1 MAPIVTSVSK
11 QLHAPPASP
20 VVAVRLHASSA
31 DRHRAPRCTRV
42 RRPVIERPLADASR
56 ACLEPSPGP
65 VPHRDHGGAYNLTER
80 TIHAIT
86 YRHER
91 RALRGKPDAQPSAVR
106 GLLENPANTLWS
118 GGSVVGEQEYA
129 QGLSKFTRAV
139 EIGRGDG
146 RRGIW
151 CAAEV
156 TQREPF
162 EEPGDVVEEVGTVFA
177 VDRVDEILNER
188 QRARRRVSS
197 TGLRT
202 ARQQVSALHLRAETL
217 PCAVFARTFP
227 MPAGGRN
234 GKRLRSL
241 RSQ

>member
-1 MAPIVTSVSK
+1 V
-11 QLHAPPASP
+11 
-20 VVAVRLHASSA
+20 
-31 DRHRAPRCTRV
+31 
-42 RRPVIERPLADASR
+42 ADASR
-56 ACLEPSPGP
+56 AGFEPSPGS
-65 VPHRDHGGAYNLTER
+65 VPHRDDRRAYNLTER
-80 TIHAIT
+80 TVHAIT

-91 RALRGKPDAQPSAVR
+91 RSLRGKPDPQSSAI
-106 GLLENPANTLWS
+106 GSLIENPSNPFWNRV
-118 GGSVVGEQEYA
+118 SVVGEQEYA
-129 QGLSKFTRAV
+129 ERLSKFTRAV
-139 EIGRGDG
+139 KIGRGDG
-146 RRGIW
+146 RRSIW

-162 EEPGDVVEEVGTVFA
+162 EEPGGVVEEVGTVFA

-217 PCAVFARTFP
+217 PCAVFARSSRTGRGP
-227 MPAGGRN
+227 DGSDCAG
-234 GKRLRSL
+234 L